1 MYFMRPSQIPGLL
14 KEDLEEQDDVVPKFR
29 IPQTSSRGS
38 SIKGEGGS
46 SSKNF
51 RDITIFY
58 LGGLNKLIKRSED
71 KILQNIRD

>member
-1 MYFMRPSQIPGLL
+1 MRPSQIPGLL
-14 KEDLEEQDDVVPKFR
+14 KEDLEEQDDIVPKFR

-38 SIKGEGGS
+38 SITGEGSS